1 MDRKAKMR
9 LPHFVVPL
17 ALLSF
22 ALAYLLFWP
31 VPIDPVAC
39 QPATNPRMAP
49 SDRLSGI
56 RSLPD
61 VGPGPESV
69 AVGPGGRLYTG
80 LQDGRARRMR
90 PNVDGGETFVT
101 LSPRTRCVRVARRR
115 DL

>member
-22 ALAYLLFWP
+22 ALAYLLFCP
-31 VPIDPVAC
+31 VPIDPVAW
-39 QPATNPRMAP
+39 QPPTNPRMAP

-80 LQDGRARRMR
+80 VQDGRGIRMLA
-90 PNVDGGETFVT
+90 NGAGGAT
-101 LSPRTRCVRVARRR
+101 CVQTCG
-115 DL
+115 L